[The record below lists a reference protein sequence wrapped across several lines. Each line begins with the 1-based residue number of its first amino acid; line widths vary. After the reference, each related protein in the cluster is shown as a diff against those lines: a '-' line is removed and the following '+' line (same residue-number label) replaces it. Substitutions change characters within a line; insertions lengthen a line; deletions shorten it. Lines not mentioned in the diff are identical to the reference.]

1 MSRLLRRTLYAIVAG
16 ALLYAVAMI
25 WFDTRTIAAEL
36 VDYPWWRFGAALAL
50 SSVNYLLRFAKW
62 ELSLGW
68 LGVRDEAPGLTR
80 TRSLTIYLAGL
91 SMSISP
97 GKLGEVV
104 RSALLKASD
113 GVAFSRTAPIVVA
126 DRITDLLALVVLSLV
141 GVSRFREYLPVV
153 IATAVLVVG
162 GVVVLGTPPILHP
175 LLRRLGG
182 LPGIG
187 RIAARAEL
195 LVEAAAVVLRL
206 RPIVVLGAL
215 SVVGWGLECVGFWL
229 IVGGFAGTEASLTLC
244 AFLWSIG
251 TLVGA
256 LSFLPGGLVAAEGSL
271 AVATAKLVAGATA
284 PMALAATI
292 LGRVATLWYGELVGG
307 VALAVFLRNREVR
320 ARAFA
325 DAPVADEPPVHDAGG
340 QRPRP

>member
-36 VDYPWWRFGAALAL
+36 VGYPWWRFGAALAL

-113 GVAFSRTAPIVVA
+113 GSRSAAPRRSWSQTASPIC
-126 DRITDLLALVVLSLV
+126 
-141 GVSRFREYLPVV
+141 SR
-153 IATAVLVVG
+153 
-162 GVVVLGTPPILHP
+162 
-175 LLRRLGG
+175 
-182 LPGIG
+182 
-187 RIAARAEL
+187 
-195 LVEAAAVVLRL
+195 
-206 RPIVVLGAL
+206 
-215 SVVGWGLECVGFWL
+215 W
-229 IVGGFAGTEASLTLC
+229 
-244 AFLWSIG
+244 WS
-251 TLVGA
+251 
-256 LSFLPGGLVAAEGSL
+256 
-271 AVATAKLVAGATA
+271 
-284 PMALAATI
+284 
-292 LGRVATLWYGELVGG
+292 
-307 VALAVFLRNREVR
+307 
-320 ARAFA
+320 
-325 DAPVADEPPVHDAGG
+325 
-340 QRPRP
+340 

>member
-16 ALLYAVAMI
+16 ALLYAVAMVY
-25 WFDTRTIAAEL
+25 FDARTIGAQL
-36 VDYPWWRFGAALAL
+36 RDYPWWRFVAALGL
-50 SSVNYLLRFAKW
+50 SSINYLLRFAKW
-62 ELSLGW
+62 ELSLRW
-68 LGVRDEAPGLTR
+68 LDVRTTAPGLSR
-80 TRSLTIYLAGL
+80 GRSLVVYLAGL

-97 GKLGEVV
+97 GKLGEVL

-113 GVAFSRTAPIVVA
+113 GVPFSRTAPIVVA
-126 DRITDLLALVVLSLV
+126 DRITDLIALVVLSLL

-153 IATAVLVVG
+153 VATAVLVAL
-162 GVVVLGTPPILHP
+162 GVVLLGTPRILHP
-175 LLRRLGG
+175 LLRRVAG

-187 RIAARAEL
+187 GLAARAEL
-195 LVEAAAVVLRL
+195 LVDSAAVVLRL
-206 RPIVVLGAL
+206 RPLLLLAML

-271 AVATAKLVAGATA
+271 AVATAKLVVGASA
-284 PMALAATI
+284 PMALAATL
-292 LGRVATLWYGELVGG
+292 LGRIATLWYGELVGG
-307 VALAVFLRNREVR
+307 VALAVFLRDPEVR

-325 DAPVADEPPVHDAGG
+325 DAAATPAPK
-340 QRPRP
+340 R